1 MTFTT
6 RLRPRY
12 DAPRKHQLP
21 STIHQGGPR
30 RRLTPIVDDEFIQVT
45 RETLEDLQP
54 YAGIALSNLLQEA
67 AGAEVILGVRPEHV
81 AVRTEGEG
89 MPAVMDID
97 EPMGSDSLL
106 WLTLAGNPLR
116 ARASADHGF
125 RHGQSVRVV
134 FDIQRASLFDVTSE
148 QRL

>member
-1 MTFTT
+1 M
-6 RLRPRY
+6 RA
-12 DAPRKHQLP
+12 D
-21 STIHQGGPR
+21 
-30 RRLTPIVDDEFIQVT
+30 
-45 RETLEDLQP
+45 
-54 YAGIALSNLLQEA
+54 
-67 AGAEVILGVRPEHV
+67 
-81 AVRTEGEG
+81 GEG

-125 RHGQSVRVV
+125 THGQPVRVG
-134 FDIQRASLFDVTSE
+134 FDIPRASLFDRETE